1 MANSLCLPWVS
12 TRLFRSILLRLR
24 NCHEV
29 LGISPQASRQEL
41 KHRYHELARSL
52 HPDVSSGEVQPG
64 AQFAE
69 LREAYEACLGFAR
82 PRLRRCELHHRR
94 RQGGQYRQSRQC
106 GQCRQCW
113 RHTFRWLPDDTA
125 AFEDYV
131 SWSLDQLSTQST
143 EWRNLPGPAMEVAHQ
158 RTFDLICKEEGKL
171 HHAALRW

>member
-1 MANSLCLPWVS
+1 MRCFAGICLLVCSCFNIPSIEAKSKGVANSLCLPWVS
-12 TRLFRSILLRLR
+12 IRMFQSILSRLR

-52 HPDVSSGEVQPG
+52 HPDVS
-64 AQFAE
+64 
-69 LREAYEACLGFAR
+69 
-82 PRLRRCELHHRR
+82 
-94 RQGGQYRQSRQC
+94 RQGGYRQSRQC

-143 EWRNLPGPAMEVAHQ
+143 EWRNLPGPA
-158 RTFDLICKEEGKL
+158 RTFDLICTEEGKL

>member
-1 MANSLCLPWVS
+1 MRCFAGICLLVCSCFNIPSIEAKSKGVANSLCLPWVS
-12 TRLFRSILLRLR
+12 IRMFQSILSRLR

-52 HPDVSSGEVQPG
+52 HPDVSSGEVRSTWEPH
-64 AQFAE
+64 E
-69 LREAYEACLGFAR
+69 
-82 PRLRRCELHHRR
+82 LRRCELHHRC
-94 RQGGQYRQSRQC
+94 RQGGYRQSRQC

-143 EWRNLPGPAMEVAHQ
+143 EWRNLPGPA
-158 RTFDLICKEEGKL
+158 RTFDLMKGSFTM
-171 HHAALRW
+171 RR